1 MESEGAG
8 YVRVPVQFS
17 MDSDILQFKDMI
29 YQIETSSRLLV
40 VSELDIRQLRSRDGY
55 RIRSVVTVE
64 GVMETPY
71 YRIKRRTGKRIL
83 QCFQIQKSGSSTGC
97 WRHCAGGGLH
107 KNMGRLARATRSSR
121 CKWSRG
127 SHKIRRPC
135 GKTRAPE
142 KRLENDAQCAEIVDQ
157 NLFSA
162 DRACAPTS
170 GTRGRRGTGTR
181 EGGSGSRISEKW
193 CSTVVMLDDYKKAL
207 TNDPADR
214 TVQTRA
220 GSSEGDKIGNLVV
233 EIAQDNIVL
242 TEFRKDLSGA
252 VV

>member
-1 MESEGAG
+1 
-8 YVRVPVQFS
+8 
-17 MDSDILQFKDMI
+17 MI

-83 QCFQIQKSGSSTGC
+83 QCFQIQKSGSSTAAG
-97 WRHCAGGGLH
+97 HCAGGGLR

-142 KRLENDAQCAEIVDQ
+142 KRLENDARYAR
-157 NLFSA
+157 LW
-162 DRACAPTS
+162 
-170 GTRGRRGTGTR
+170 TRTCFLRIGPLRPPHLRNPRKGTGTR
-181 EGGSGSRISEKW
+181 EGGSGSPDFRRK
-193 CSTVVMLDDYKKAL
+193 VVLYGGY
-207 TNDPADR
+207 
-214 TVQTRA
+214 A
-220 GSSEGDKIGNLVV
+220 G
-233 EIAQDNIVL
+233 
-242 TEFRKDLSGA
+242 
-252 VV
+252 